1 MTMKP
6 RLLPVMGAAL
16 LSISVAGALGAK
28 EAAKVQLPDQVLT
41 DDAAAKPE
49 PAAAA
54 ARSAVART
62 TTSQPSAAE
71 LEAKLIHMTSESSE
85 GLVAVKTASG
95 GQRLDLEERF
105 MSVMVAVPTEDGH
118 VEASCVTGDHALHTV
133 HVAQKMSAG
142 ELPKKEPTQSAP
154 AAQLEE
160 K

>member
-41 DDAAAKPE
+41 DDAASKAA

-54 ARSAVART
+54 ARSSAAART
-62 TTSQPSAAE
+62 TSSQPSAAE
-71 LEAKLIHMTSESSE
+71 LEAKLMHMTSESSE
-85 GLVAVKTASG
+85 GLVAVKTAAG
-95 GQRLDLEERF
+95 GQRMDLDERF

-118 VEASCVTGDHALHTV
+118 VEATCVSGDHALHTV
-133 HVAQKMSAG
+133 HAAQKMSAG
-142 ELPKKEPTQSAP
+142 ELPKKKPAP
-154 AAQLEE
+154 APAKLEE

>member
-1 MTMKP
+1 MTIKP

-16 LSISVAGALGAK
+16 LSISVAGTLGAK

-41 DDAAAKPE
+41 DEAAKAA

-54 ARSAVART
+54 ARSAAART

-71 LEAKLIHMTSESSE
+71 LEARLIHMTSESAE
-85 GLVAVKTASG
+85 GLVAVKTAAG
-95 GQRLDLEERF
+95 GQRMNLDERF

-118 VEASCVTGDHALHTV
+118 VEATCVSGDHALHTV
-133 HVAQKMSAG
+133 HEAQKMSAG
-142 ELPKKEPTQSAP
+142 ELPKKKPVAAP
-154 AAQLEE
+154 AKLEE